1 MAQITK
7 AGQITFGMVLVAII
21 AISFWEQITDSR
33 LLRSTTY
40 GIIENETKFTSLD
53 AYMDKF
59 DQGEL
64 ETWDMEDGGLTEKE
78 IQAMFEDDLPDDM
91 LEDDDMFGDELAY
104 GQDMG
109 EDVQDLNSGISAS
122 EDAGETQPEATDE
135 TKEAAADMEAD
146 P

>member
-78 IQAMFEDDLPDDM
+78 VCSHFRASNEQNLPDKYVKN
-91 LEDDDMFGDELAY
+91 MFIKK
-104 GQDMG
+104 
-109 EDVQDLNSGISAS
+109 S
-122 EDAGETQPEATDE
+122 DA
-135 TKEAAADMEAD
+135 
-146 P
+146 